1 MMRLNAFNHDQIK
14 PTHPNHQQEI
24 KNKQIKN
31 KQIKNKQEMKDKIKI
46 RLKKIKPNDQT
57 PLNLLKNNEPTKH

>member
-1 MMRLNAFNHDQIK
+1 MVIKELDFNQMMRLNAFNHDQIK

-24 KNKQIKN
+24 KNK
-31 KQIKNKQEMKDKIKI
+31 KQNKQEIKDKIKI

-57 PLNLLKNNEPTKH
+57 PLNPLKK

>member
-24 KNKQIKN
+24 KNKQIKSK
-31 KQIKNKQEMKDKIKI
+31 KQNTQEMKDKVKI
-46 RLKKIKPNDQT
+46 RLYYQT
-57 PLNLLKNNEPTKH
+57 PLNPLKNNKPTKR

>member
-31 KQIKNKQEMKDKIKI
+31 KKQNKQEMKDKIKI
-46 RLKKIKPNDQT
+46 RLYHQT
-57 PLNLLKNNEPTKH
+57 PLNPLKNNEPTKR

>member
-31 KQIKNKQEMKDKIKI
+31 KKQNKQE
-46 RLKKIKPNDQT
+46 LQS
-57 PLNLLKNNEPTKH
+57 

>member
-31 KQIKNKQEMKDKIKI
+31 KQEMKDKIKI
-46 RLKKIKPNDQT
+46 RFYYQT
-57 PLNLLKNNEPTKH
+57 PLNPLKNNKPTKC

>member
-24 KNKQIKN
+24 KNK
-31 KQIKNKQEMKDKIKI
+31 KQNKQEMKDKIKI

-57 PLNLLKNNEPTKH
+57 PLNPLKNNKPTKR

>member
-24 KNKQIKN
+24 KNK
-31 KQIKNKQEMKDKIKI
+31 KQNKQEIKDKIKI
-46 RLKKIKPNDQT
+46 RLYYQT
-57 PLNLLKNNEPTKH
+57 PLNPLKNNEPTKR

>member
-1 MMRLNAFNHDQIK
+1 MKNKQIK
-14 PTHPNHQQEI
+14 NKQIKNKQI

-57 PLNLLKNNEPTKH
+57 PLNPLKNNEPTKR

>member
-24 KNKQIKN
+24 KNKKQNKQIKN
-31 KQIKNKQEMKDKIKI
+31 KQIKIKQE
-46 RLKKIKPNDQT
+46 LQS
-57 PLNLLKNNEPTKH
+57 

>member
-24 KNKQIKN
+24 KSKKQ
-31 KQIKNKQEMKDKIKI
+31 NKQEMKDKIKI
-46 RLKKIKPNDQT
+46 RLYYQT
-57 PLNLLKNNEPTKH
+57 PLNPLKNNKPTKH

>member
-24 KNKQIKN
+24 KNK
-31 KQIKNKQEMKDKIKI
+31 KQNKQEMKDKIKI
-46 RLKKIKPNDQT
+46 RPYYQT
-57 PLNLLKNNEPTKH
+57 PLNPLKNNKPTKR

>member
-24 KNKQIKN
+24 KNK
-31 KQIKNKQEMKDKIKI
+31 KQNKQEMKDKIKI
-46 RLKKIKPNDQT
+46 RLKKLKP
-57 PLNLLKNNEPTKH
+57 KK

>member
-24 KNKQIKN
+24 KNK
-31 KQIKNKQEMKDKIKI
+31 KQNKQEMKDKIKI

-57 PLNLLKNNEPTKH
+57 PLNPLKNNEPTKR

>member
-31 KQIKNKQEMKDKIKI
+31 KQEMKDKIKI
-46 RLKKIKPNDQT
+46 RLYYQT
-57 PLNLLKNNEPTKH
+57 PLNPLKK

>member
-1 MMRLNAFNHDQIK
+1 MRLNAFNHDQIK

-24 KNKQIKN
+24 KNKQIKSK
-31 KQIKNKQEMKDKIKI
+31 KQNKQEMKDKIKI

-57 PLNLLKNNEPTKH
+57 PLNPLKNNEPTKC

>member
-24 KNKQIKN
+24 KNK
-31 KQIKNKQEMKDKIKI
+31 KQNKQEMKDKIKI

-57 PLNLLKNNEPTKH
+57 PLNPLKNNKPT

>member
-1 MMRLNAFNHDQIK
+1 MMRLSAFNHDQIK

-24 KNKQIKN
+24 KSKKQ
-31 KQIKNKQEMKDKIKI
+31 NKQEMKDKIKI

-57 PLNLLKNNEPTKH
+57 PLNPLKNNKPIKH